1 MLLLTLLRQS
11 LDNKSTWMTRFCEN
25 DHRSIRLI
33 CNYVQQIEQLEFK
46 RVILSIKERAFIGGE
61 VNAIGGTQ

>member
-1 MLLLTLLRQS
+1 
-11 LDNKSTWMTRFCEN
+11 MTRFCEN
-25 DHRSIRLI
+25 DYRSIRLI

-46 RVILSIKERAFIGGE
+46 RVILSIKDRAFIGGE